1 MVPYAVEA
9 FTRTPSLHLRS
20 ATSADPSCCT
30 HWGEGGGQVARFV
43 ERLVEV
49 FRKMQAILIERFGE
63 PSELRQKEVPRPDPG
78 EGEVL
83 IAVHAAA
90 VNRSDVLNARGSFPF
105 TTLPRIPGRDFAG
118 VVIEGPQELV
128 GTEVWGTGGGELGF
142 IRDGSH
148 AQYLAVSRGAVVPKS
163 DTLSLEEAAASGLAY
178 VTAGSALVELG
189 GVSAEETILVTGA
202 AGGVGSAAA
211 MIARWKGARVIGAIK
226 DESERA
232 MAERAGVEVIVD
244 TSREEVTDAV
254 LAATDGG
261 GADLVLD
268 AVGGPLFEPVLNSLA
283 KKGRMVVITT
293 TPGKQHV
300 SFNLFDFYR
309 KGMRLFGL
317 MTSFLDASE
326 SAAVLRD
333 LGPGFDEGALRAPAI
348 ADRYPLGQAG
358 TAYAQVE
365 SGEAA
370 GRVLL
375 LMS

>member
-1 MVPYAVEA
+1 
-9 FTRTPSLHLRS
+9 
-20 ATSADPSCCT
+20 
-30 HWGEGGGQVARFV
+30 
-43 ERLVEV
+43 VEV

-63 PSELRQKEVPRPDPG
+63 PSELRQTEVPRPDPG

-83 IAVHAAA
+83 IEVHAAA

-105 TTLPRIPGRDFAG
+105 TSLPRIPGRDFAG

-142 IRDGSH
+142 TRDGSH
-148 AQYLAVSRGAVVPKS
+148 AQYLAVSRNAVVPKS

-189 GVSAEETILVTGA
+189 GVSAGETILVTGA
-202 AGGVGSAAA
+202 AGGVGSAAV

-232 MAERAGVEVIVD
+232 MAERAGVEIIVD
-244 TSREEVTDAV
+244 TSREEVTGAV

-261 GADLVLD
+261 GANLVLD
-268 AVGGPLFEPVLNSLA
+268 TVGGPLFEPALNSLA
-283 KKGRMVVITT
+283 KKGCMVVITT

-309 KGMRLFGL
+309 KGLRLFGL
-317 MTSFLDASE
+317 MTSFLDAE
-326 SAAVLRD
+326 GSAAILRD
-333 LGPGFDEGALRAPAI
+333 LGLGFDEGALRAPAI
-348 ADRYPLGQAG
+348 ADRYPLEQAG
-358 TAYAQVE
+358 TAYARVE

>member
-1 MVPYAVEA
+1 
-9 FTRTPSLHLRS
+9 
-20 ATSADPSCCT
+20 
-30 HWGEGGGQVARFV
+30 
-43 ERLVEV
+43 
-49 FRKMQAILIERFGE
+49 MQAIRIEHFGD
-63 PSELRQKEVPRPDPG
+63 PSELRPQEVPRPEPAED
-78 EGEVL
+78 EVL
-83 IAVHAAA
+83 VEVHAAA

-118 VVIEGPQELV
+118 VVVEGPQELV
-128 GTEVWGTGGGELGF
+128 GTEVWGTGGGELGY

-148 AQYLAVSRGAVVPKS
+148 ARYLAISRNAVAPKS

-189 GVSAEETILVTGA
+189 GVSTGETVLVTGA
-202 AGGVGSAAA
+202 AGGVGSAAV
-211 MIARWKGARVIGAIK
+211 MIARWKGARVVGAIK

-244 TSREEVTDAV
+244 TSRDDVTDAV

-268 AVGGPLFEPVLNSLA
+268 AVGGALFEPALNSLDE
-283 KKGRMVVITT
+283 KGRMVVITT
-293 TPGKQHV
+293 PPTMQQV

-309 KGMRLFGL
+309 KGLRLLGL
-317 MTSFLDASE
+317 MTSFLDAEE

-333 LGPGFDEGALRAPAI
+333 LGKGFDDGALRAPAI
-348 ADRYPLGQAG
+348 AERYPLEWAG
-358 TAYAQVE
+358 TAYARVE

-375 LMS
+375 VMG

>member
-1 MVPYAVEA
+1 
-9 FTRTPSLHLRS
+9 
-20 ATSADPSCCT
+20 
-30 HWGEGGGQVARFV
+30 
-43 ERLVEV
+43 VEV
-49 FRKMQAILIERFGE
+49 FRKMQAILIERFGD
-63 PSELRQKEVPRPDPG
+63 PSELRQKEVPKPEPG

-83 IAVHAAA
+83 VEVHAAA

-118 VVIEGPQELV
+118 VVVEGPRELV
-128 GTEVWGTGGGELGF
+128 GAEVWGTGGGELGF

-148 AQYLAVSRGAVVPKS
+148 ARYLAVSRNAVAPKS

-189 GVSAEETILVTGA
+189 GVSAGETILVTGA
-202 AGGVGSAAA
+202 AGGVGSAAV

-232 MAERAGVEVIVD
+232 TAERAGVEVIVD
-244 TSREEVTDAV
+244 TSQEGVTDAV

-261 GADLVLD
+261 GVDLVLD
-268 AVGGPLFEPVLNSLA
+268 AVGGPLFEPALNGLGE
-283 KKGRMVVITT
+283 KGRMVVITT

-300 SFNLFDFYR
+300 SFNLLDFYR
-309 KGMRLFGL
+309 KGLRLYGL
-317 MTSFLDASE
+317 MTSFLDSEE
-326 SAAVLRD
+326 SAAILRS

-348 ADRYPLGQAG
+348 AERYPLERAG
-358 TAYAQVE
+358 TAYARVE
-365 SGEAA
+365 SAEVP

-375 LMS
+375 VMG

>member
-1 MVPYAVEA
+1 
-9 FTRTPSLHLRS
+9 
-20 ATSADPSCCT
+20 
-30 HWGEGGGQVARFV
+30 VARFL

-49 FRKMQAILIERFGE
+49 FRKMQAILIERFGD
-63 PSELRQKEVPRPDPG
+63 PSELRQTEVPGPDPG

-83 IAVHAAA
+83 IEVHAAA

-118 VVIEGPQELV
+118 VVVEGPQELV

-148 AQYLAVSRGAVVPKS
+148 ARYLAISRNAVVPKS

-178 VTAGSALVELG
+178 VTAGSALFELG
-189 GVSAEETILVTGA
+189 GVSAGETILVTGA
-202 AGGVGSAAA
+202 AGGVGSAAV

-226 DESERA
+226 DETERTR
-232 MAERAGVEVIVD
+232 AERAGVEFIVD
-244 TSREEVTDAV
+244 TSREEVTNAV

-261 GADLVLD
+261 GANLILD
-268 AVGGPLFEPVLNSLA
+268 TVGGPLFEPALNCLGE
-283 KKGRMVVITT
+283 KGRMVVITT

-300 SFNLFDFYR
+300 SLNLLDFYR
-309 KGMRLFGL
+309 KGLRLFGL
-317 MTSFLDASE
+317 MTSFLDAE
-326 SAAVLRD
+326 GSAAVLRD
-333 LGPGFDEGALRAPAI
+333 LGPGFDAGALRAPAI
-348 ADRYPLGQAG
+348 AERYPLEQAG
-358 TAYAQVE
+358 MAYARVE

-375 LMS
+375 VMG

>member
-1 MVPYAVEA
+1 M
-9 FTRTPSLHLRS
+9 
-20 ATSADPSCCT
+20 
-30 HWGEGGGQVARFV
+30 
-43 ERLVEV
+43 EV
-49 FRKMQAILIERFGE
+49 FHKMQAILIERFGD
-63 PSELRQKEVPRPDPG
+63 PSELRPQEVPRPEPA

-83 IAVHAAA
+83 FEVHAAA

-118 VVIEGPQELV
+118 VVVEGPQELV

-148 AQYLAVSRGAVVPKS
+148 ARYLAVPRNAVVPKS
-163 DTLSLEEAAASGLAY
+163 ETLSLEEVAASGLAY
-178 VTAGSALVELG
+178 VTAGSALVELA
-189 GVSAEETILVTGA
+189 GVSAGETILVTGA

-232 MAERAGVEVIVD
+232 MAERAGVEVTVD
-244 TSREEVTDAV
+244 TSRENVTDAV

-268 AVGGPLFEPVLNSLA
+268 AVGGPLFEPAMNSLGE
-283 KKGRMVVITT
+283 KGRMVVITT
-293 TPGKQHV
+293 TPGMQHV

-309 KGMRLFGL
+309 KGLRLFGL
-317 MTSFLDASE
+317 MTSFLDTKE

-333 LGPGFDEGALRAPAI
+333 LGPGFDVGALRAPAI
-348 ADRYPLGQAG
+348 AERYPLEQAG
-358 TAYAQVE
+358 TAYARVE
-365 SGEAA
+365 SGEVA

-375 LMS
+375 VMG